1 MITQREIIKIA
12 EQKRVKTKTI
22 DKDWVLGHF
31 LNAMY
36 SFDSVRQNFVFKG
49 GTALKKCYFP
59 DYRFSED
66 LDFTLL
72 DKNFVVDDNFIK
84 EIIKVAT
91 LQSGIRFYFQKQKL
105 QKSDEIEQGYEIKI
119 KYWGADHKPNQ
130 KPLPP
135 DRWQTQI
142 KLDISFTENIF
153 KQPEQKQIFHEY
165 SDKENVAEIVPVYS
179 LLEVMGEKLR
189 SLIQRNRPRDI
200 YDIDY
205 LSNHLAESSYSKVKE
220 ILLYKAKDKDILIS
234 EISDFINEKKAR
246 SNKRAWQSSLGDH
259 LPVGNLPD
267 FDIVY
272 SKVKQ
277 FIEKI
282 LNS

>member
-1 MITQREIIKIA
+1 MITQKEIIEIA
-12 EQKRVKTKTI
+12 EQKRLQTKII

-36 SFDSVRQNFVFKG
+36 SFDDVRQNFVFKG

-72 DKNFVVDDNFIK
+72 DKNFVVNDSFIK
-84 EIIKVAT
+84 EIIKIAT
-91 LQSGIRFYFQKQKL
+91 LQSGIQFYFQKQKL
-105 QKSDEIEQGYEIKI
+105 QKSEDEEQGYEIKI

-130 KPLPP
+130 QPLPP
-135 DRWQTQI
+135 SRWQTAI
-142 KLDISFTENIF
+142 KLDISFSENIF
-153 KQPEQKQIFHEY
+153 ALPEQKQIFHGY
-165 SDKENVAEIVPVYS
+165 SDRTKISEIILVYS
-179 LLEVMGEKLR
+179 LNEIMGEKLR

-205 LSNHLAESSYSKVKE
+205 LSKHLPQENFPLIKE
-220 ILLYKAKDKDILIS
+220 ILYSKAKDKNITIS
-234 EISDFINEKKAR
+234 GVSDFVNNKKER
-246 SNKRAWQSSLGDH
+246 SNKRAWQSSLGEH
-259 LPVGNLPD
+259 LPVGKLPD
-267 FDIVY
+267 FDKVY
-272 SKVKQ
+272 SDIEH